1 MRNWQA
7 IFPQVKS
14 GTIFDNI
21 LITDDEDFAR
31 NVAKETFEESAK
43 GEKEKKEAKD
53 EVREVLSLLVF
64 LFVNENS

>member
-7 IFPQVKS
+7 VFPQVKS

-53 EVREVLSLLVF
+53 EVRKVLSLLVF

>member
-7 IFPQVKS
+7 VLLQVKS

-53 EVREVLSLLVF
+53 EVRKVFSLSVF

>member
-1 MRNWQA
+1 MRNWEA
-7 IFPQVKS
+7 VFPQVKS